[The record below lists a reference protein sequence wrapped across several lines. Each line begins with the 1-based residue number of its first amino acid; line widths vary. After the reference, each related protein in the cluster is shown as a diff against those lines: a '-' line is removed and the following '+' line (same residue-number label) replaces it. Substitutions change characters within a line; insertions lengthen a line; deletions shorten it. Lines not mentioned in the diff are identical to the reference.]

1 MLQFYLLS
9 VLLNLLAGFYMF
21 SSSRDTELHFSDMED
36 NFDSD
41 ESSEQDAEE
50 ENFFSR
56 IFGVTSSNDGLF
68 RLVVGCLSFFTA
80 LVKVFSPVGGVV
92 IIGDLLPAAAGLSAA
107 VSILLGYFVNSGISA
122 EQIPPLVQKI
132 FIDEQKIVG
141 IGCIIVALLHFLFP
155 AAPAL

>member
-56 IFGVTSSNDGLF
+56 IFG
-68 RLVVGCLSFFTA
+68 
-80 LVKVFSPVGGVV
+80 
-92 IIGDLLPAAAGLSAA
+92 DLLPAAAGLSAA

-122 EQIPPLVQKI
+122 EQIPPLVQKV